1 MADASSRTAHP
12 PTRGEHR
19 FSPPCTA
26 VHRVQNQRGLPREG
40 HVLMTEAQKQ
50 REIQRTDTLTHSH
63 THTHAHT
70 HSLLHSFTPSLL
82 HSFTHTLTPSLP
94 HSHTHT
100 HARTFF
106 LQARQRRKAGQACQ
120 AGAHALKAGCQHG
133 GRLIQGDQAEAEAA
147 SAVQEADCRV
157 QQPPSGHSR

>member
-82 HSFTHTLTPSLP
+82 HSFTPSLL
-94 HSHTHT
+94 HSHTRTRVRVKKSGTFDCARKKAVFDEQDGVRT
-100 HARTFF
+100 HVVV
-106 LQARQRRKAGQACQ
+106 LLDVIG
-120 AGAHALKAGCQHG
+120 HALNCEIHLTRLKQNDKATWM
-133 GRLIQGDQAEAEAA
+133 
-147 SAVQEADCRV
+147 S
-157 QQPPSGHSR
+157 